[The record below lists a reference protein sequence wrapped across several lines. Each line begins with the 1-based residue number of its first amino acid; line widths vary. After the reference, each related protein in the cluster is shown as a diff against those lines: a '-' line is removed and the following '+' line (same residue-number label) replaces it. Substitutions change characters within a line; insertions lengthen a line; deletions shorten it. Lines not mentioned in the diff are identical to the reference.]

1 MATWK
6 KILHTGNVISTDL
19 ATEGSDGHVL
29 TTNGAGVVS
38 WAEAGGGAF
47 TVSGNDA
54 SYTAGNVGIG
64 TASPTS
70 LLDIAGSADDSSINI
85 RTQDDTVET
94 QYEGA
99 RVRFAK
105 SGNGFLGHVGYRY
118 YNATNRGL
126 ELYSVNDVNFKV
138 NSTDTNVLTI
148 KSTGLI
154 GIGTD
159 SPTTTLDISD
169 NGTQLVGNL
178 NYTILARHSSMSRG
192 VVLGHDGGAAAG
204 FISAYGASNDLI
216 FATHNGTA
224 YGERMRLDHDGNLA
238 IGKSDSVMSEL
249 SDTNTKLTIYN
260 SSYAGVLELGGDI
273 STNGGLV
280 GSIWFSNENNADDTN
295 VDSDTKLV
303 GTIDV
308 RSKTSDSNADDDSGS
323 YMVFKTKAEA
333 AALTEAMRIDSTG
346 KVGIGTTNPTV
357 DLHVAGS
364 VKVDNNLTVDGNTTL
379 AGVVTINSTT
389 VTIDDKQILMA
400 EGSDTSTSI
409 GAALQVDTGQT
420 AVSQL
425 EYEGITPTYGAG
437 WKIIVGNAGTGAA
450 DFITSR
456 TNHIMAFR
464 TGAGAPTGVTN
475 AVGKGN
481 FYYDTSNDQL
491 YMCTAT

>member
-6 KILHTGNVISTDL
+6 KILHTGNVTSTDL

-38 WAEAGGGAF
+38 WAEAASGGAF

-54 SYTAGNVGIG
+54 SYTAGKVGIG
-64 TASPTS
+64 TTTM
-70 LLDIAGSADDSSINI
+70 GSASGSVLTLSDSSASY
-85 RTQDDTVET
+85 T
-94 QYEGA
+94 QYNKGTDGGGAVGTEGNNL
-99 RVRFAK
+99 VFYTY
-105 SGNGFLGHVGYRY
+105 SGNLGS
-118 YNATNRGL
+118 
-126 ELYSVNDVNFKV
+126 ESYSSAHMTINSSGDV
-138 NSTDTNVLTI
+138 
-148 KSTGLI
+148 

-159 SPTTTLDISD
+159 SPNTTLDVSD

-178 NYTILARHSSMSRG
+178 NYTVLARHSSMSRG

-249 SDTNTKLTIYN
+249 GDTNTKLTIYN

-273 STNGGLV
+273 STNGALV

-295 VDSDTKLV
+295 VDADTKLV

-308 RSKTSDSNADDDSGS
+308 RSVTSDSNADDDSGS
-323 YMVFKTKAEA
+323 YMVFKTKGEA

-346 KVGIGTTNPTV
+346 KVGIGTTSPTV
-357 DLHVAGS
+357 DLHVAGH
-364 VKVDNNLTVDGNTTL
+364 VKIDNNLTVDGNTTL

-409 GAALQVDTGQT
+409 GAALQVDTGQNT
-420 AVSQL
+420 VSQL
-425 EYEGITPTYGAG
+425 EYEGTAPTYGAG
-437 WKIIVGNAGTGAA
+437 WKIIVGNAGAGAA